1 MNALATETL
10 EEVETAPLL
19 TPGRLML
26 HRARHH
32 GGLLIGGSVVVF
44 AVLVAILAP
53 YIAPSDPYAQDIAH
67 RLAEPVWSAS
77 GSWAHPLGTDGL
89 GRDVLSR
96 LIYGGRISL
105 TISFAAS
112 VIAAVTGTA
121 LGIIGGYYGGR
132 IDAVVVYL
140 TNVKLALPI
149 ILVAL
154 ALITLITA
162 SVPILIAVL
171 GLLTWDRYALVTR
184 SLTQQMR
191 GREFVLAARAAG
203 ASDFHIILRELLP
216 NLLNQVIVLATL
228 EVAILILIEAALS
241 FLGLGVPPPT
251 PSWGSMIADGRTLMF
266 LKPFLMIIPGVTILI
281 VVIAINLAGD
291 GIRDVTSPE
300 GRG

>member
-1 MNALATETL
+1 MSATTTNTI
-10 EEVETAPLL
+10 EEIEAGPLL
-19 TPGRLML
+19 TPRRLAL
-26 HRARHH
+26 RRARRH
-32 GGLLIGGSVVVF
+32 GGLLTGGSVVLLV
-44 AVLVAILAP
+44 VLVAILAP
-53 YIAPSDPYAQDIAH
+53 SIAPSNPYTQDIAH
-67 RLAEPVWSAS
+67 RLANPVWSTG
-77 GSWAHPLGTDGL
+77 GSWAHPLGTDSL

-105 TISFAAS
+105 TISFVAS
-112 VIAAVTGTA
+112 LIAAIIGTA

-132 IDAVVVYL
+132 IDAVTVYL
-140 TNVKLALPI
+140 INVKLALPI

-154 ALITLITA
+154 ALITLVTA

-184 SLTQQMR
+184 SLTQQLR
-191 GREFVLAARAAG
+191 GREFVLAARTAG

-216 NLLNQVIVLATL
+216 NLVNQIIVLATL

-241 FLGLGVPPPT
+241 FVGLGVPPPT